1 MVAATSVT
9 AAPIDEL
16 IEGKRRASG
25 EPNLFVNSCGQ
36 GIPEGSRI
44 LGVGVD
50 VPRSRTHTKG
60 RGMQGRTERSFMHS
74 KENSVSDSARPEVA
88 AFSELEQLVKHL
100 GDELASFR
108 RRALQAEAR
117 LKSLES
123 TGVKGVMSPERVQY
137 LERENA
143 GLTTRLDAARA
154 RTQQMIDRVRFLR
167 QQHDG
172 AAAR

>member
-1 MVAATSVT
+1 M
-9 AAPIDEL
+9 
-16 IEGKRRASG
+16 
-25 EPNLFVNSCGQ
+25 
-36 GIPEGSRI
+36 
-44 LGVGVD
+44 
-50 VPRSRTHTKG
+50 
-60 RGMQGRTERSFMHS
+60 
-74 KENSVSDSARPEVA
+74 VSDSVRPETT
-88 AFSELEQLVKHL
+88 AFVELEQLVKHL

-123 TGVKGVMSPERVQY
+123 TGVKGVVSPERVQY

-143 GLTTRLDAARA
+143 GLNTRLDAARA

-172 AAAR
+172 APAR

>member
-1 MVAATSVT
+1 M
-9 AAPIDEL
+9 
-16 IEGKRRASG
+16 
-25 EPNLFVNSCGQ
+25 
-36 GIPEGSRI
+36 
-44 LGVGVD
+44 
-50 VPRSRTHTKG
+50 
-60 RGMQGRTERSFMHS
+60 
-74 KENSVSDSARPEVA
+74 SDSARPEIT
-88 AFSELEQLVKHL
+88 AFAELEQLVKHL

-123 TGVKGVMSPERVQY
+123 TGVKGVVSPERVQF

-154 RTQQMIDRVRFLR
+154 RTQQIIDRVRFLR

-172 AAAR
+172 APAR

>member
-1 MVAATSVT
+1 MSDSVRPET
-9 AAPIDEL
+9 AAF
-16 IEGKRRASG
+16 A
-25 EPNLFVNSCGQ
+25 
-36 GIPEGSRI
+36 
-44 LGVGVD
+44 
-50 VPRSRTHTKG
+50 
-60 RGMQGRTERSFMHS
+60 
-74 KENSVSDSARPEVA
+74 
-88 AFSELEQLVKHL
+88 ELEQLVKHL

-117 LKSLES
+117 LKGLES
-123 TGVKGVMSPERVQY
+123 TGLKGVVSPERVQY

-172 AAAR
+172 APAR

>member
-1 MVAATSVT
+1 MSDNV
-9 AAPIDEL
+9 L
-16 IEGKRRASG
+16 
-25 EPNLFVNSCGQ
+25 
-36 GIPEGSRI
+36 PER
-44 LGVGVD
+44 
-50 VPRSRTHTKG
+50 
-60 RGMQGRTERSFMHS
+60 
-74 KENSVSDSARPEVA
+74 A

-117 LKSLES
+117 LKGLES
-123 TGVKGVMSPERVQY
+123 TGVKGVVSPERVQY

-172 AAAR
+172 AATR

>member
-1 MVAATSVT
+1 M
-9 AAPIDEL
+9 
-16 IEGKRRASG
+16 
-25 EPNLFVNSCGQ
+25 
-36 GIPEGSRI
+36 
-44 LGVGVD
+44 
-50 VPRSRTHTKG
+50 
-60 RGMQGRTERSFMHS
+60 
-74 KENSVSDSARPEVA
+74 SDSARPETA
-88 AFSELEQLVKHL
+88 AFAELEQLVKHL

-117 LKSLES
+117 LKGLES
-123 TGVKGVMSPERVQY
+123 TGVKGVVSPERVQY

-172 AAAR
+172 APAR

>member
-1 MVAATSVT
+1 
-9 AAPIDEL
+9 
-16 IEGKRRASG
+16 
-25 EPNLFVNSCGQ
+25 
-36 GIPEGSRI
+36 
-44 LGVGVD
+44 
-50 VPRSRTHTKG
+50 
-60 RGMQGRTERSFMHS
+60 
-74 KENSVSDSARPEVA
+74 VSDSARPEIT
-88 AFSELEQLVKHL
+88 AFAELEQLVKHL

-117 LKSLES
+117 LKSLET
-123 TGVKGVMSPERVQY
+123 TGVKGVVSPERVQF

-143 GLTTRLDAARA
+143 GLNNRLESARA

>member
-1 MVAATSVT
+1 
-9 AAPIDEL
+9 
-16 IEGKRRASG
+16 
-25 EPNLFVNSCGQ
+25 
-36 GIPEGSRI
+36 
-44 LGVGVD
+44 
-50 VPRSRTHTKG
+50 
-60 RGMQGRTERSFMHS
+60 
-74 KENSVSDSARPEVA
+74 VSDSARPERV

-108 RRALQAEAR
+108 RRALQAEAK

-123 TGVKGVMSPERVQY
+123 TGVKGVVSPERVQY

-143 GLTTRLDAARA
+143 GLTTRLEAARA

-172 AAAR
+172 APAR